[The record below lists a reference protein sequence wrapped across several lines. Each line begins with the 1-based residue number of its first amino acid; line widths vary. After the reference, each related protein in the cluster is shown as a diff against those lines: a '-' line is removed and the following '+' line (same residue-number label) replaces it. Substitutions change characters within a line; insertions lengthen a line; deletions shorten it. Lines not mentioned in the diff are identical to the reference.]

1 MANSLAAAIP
11 QILAQGLLA
20 LRQQAI
26 MPRLVNAAYSDI
38 AGDKGTS
45 IDVPI
50 PSAIATRTVTAA
62 AVPPQAADLGPTKV
76 NIPMDQ
82 WIEAPFQLSDKDALE
97 AMAGIIPMQASEAI
111 KALANYADQF
121 ILQLP
126 DGSETGGPSTAL
138 QLVFNVAGTPATTP
152 FASDLAAYRDAR
164 KLLNKAPSPFTDR
177 RVILGPDAE
186 ANALNLALFL
196 QAYSTGD
203 QAGIVQGLIGHR
215 VGADWYLDQNV
226 QSHTTGAVGA
236 GALTVNG
243 VNAPAASGVQQTLS
257 IAKAAGT
264 SWNAVVGDVIQ
275 IASGPAAGFYAVA
288 TAVTVTQGANT
299 TVNIFPTLLG
309 STAGGEVINVSTAV
323 GTAAA
328 TTSVTNLLF
337 HRDAFAFAN
346 RPLVGSAE
354 GLGSIIQS
362 AIDPISGLTLRLEL
376 RRDYKQTTFSYDV
389 LFGARMPRPQ
399 LAARILG

>member
-1 MANSLAAAIP
+1 MANNLAAAIP

-20 LRQQAI
+20 LRQQAV

-50 PSAIATRTVTAA
+50 PSAVSTRAVTPAVTPAA
-62 AVPPQAADLGPTKV
+62 NVDSTPSKV

-97 AMAGIIPMQASEAI
+97 AMSGIIPMQASEAI
-111 KALANYADQF
+111 KALANYADLF
-121 ILQLP
+121 ILQTA
-126 DGSETGGPSTAL
+126 DGSEAGAPAAAVGGVAQT
-138 QLVFNVAGTPATTP
+138 AGTAGTTP
-152 FASDLAAYRDAR
+152 FATDVTAYRDAR
-164 KLLNKAPSPFTDR
+164 KLLNKAPAPFTDR
-177 RVILGPDAE
+177 RVILNPDAE

-215 VGADWYLDQNV
+215 IGADWYLDQNV
-226 QSHTTGAVGA
+226 PNHVSNSLGT

-243 VNAPAASGVQQTLS
+243 VNAAGATTLS

-264 SWNAVVGDVIQ
+264 SWTAVVGDVIQ
-275 IASGPAAGFYAVA
+275 IATGPAAGFYMVA
-288 TAVTVTQGANT
+288 TGVVVTQGGNT
-299 TVNIFPTLLG
+299 NVVITPGLAG
-309 STAGGEVINVSTAV
+309 ATAGGEAISSPTGSTAV
-323 GTAAA
+323 GTL
-328 TTSVTNLLF
+328 TSATNLLF
-337 HRDAFAFAN
+337 HRDAWAFAN
-346 RPLVGSAE
+346 RPLVGAAE

-376 RRDYKQTTFSYDV
+376 RRDYKQTTFSYDI
-389 LFGARMPRPQ
+389 LFGARLVRSQ